1 LPDLPTVNETVLP
14 GFQVETWNGIMAPS
28 KTPEPIVRRLS
39 EVLITMADDPN
50 VKEAMRRAGADTVKT
65 TPAQYRAQIERE
77 ITQWKPLIAEIE
89 QKK

>member
-1 LPDLPTVNETVLP
+1 
-14 GFQVETWNGIMAPS
+14 
-28 KTPEPIVRRLS
+28 
-39 EVLITMADDPN
+39 MADDPN